1 MEINSLFSSIYRKKK
16 VFVTGHTGFKGSWL
30 SLWLNEL
37 EAEVKGYALQPEENS
52 LYVNIQSDLKIDSV
66 IADIRDQSKLEKE
79 ILDFQPDFIFH
90 LAAQPLVR
98 HSYEFPVDTFM
109 VNAIGTANLLQA
121 VTKLKKK
128 CSVVIITTDKVYEN
142 NEKDYAYSETDKLA
156 GYDPYSA
163 SKACAEIVT
172 QSYRLSFFNPNDFD
186 KHGKSIASVRA
197 GNVIGG
203 GDYAK
208 DRIIPDIIRALQ
220 KNEPVKIRN
229 PRSVRPWQHVLDP
242 LSGYL
247 LLGAKMTADPVK
259 YSTAYNFGPDA
270 EETMTVEEVVK
281 TAISS
286 FGKGNYEAESTQNNV
301 HEAGLLKLNS
311 SKANEELGWWPVYN
325 AREAIERTMEWY
337 RGNLDSKMSMAE
349 LCLNDIRN
357 YESIMKEEWQK

>member
-1 MEINSLFSSIYRKKK
+1 M
-16 VFVTGHTGFKGSWL
+16 
-30 SLWLNEL
+30 
-37 EAEVKGYALQPEENS
+37 
-52 LYVNIQSDLKIDSV
+52 
-66 IADIRDQSKLEKE
+66 
-79 ILDFQPDFIFH
+79 
-90 LAAQPLVR
+90 
-98 HSYEFPVDTFM
+98 
-109 VNAIGTANLLQA
+109 
-121 VTKLKKK
+121 
-128 CSVVIITTDKVYEN
+128 
-142 NEKDYAYSETDKLA
+142 
-156 GYDPYSA
+156 
-163 SKACAEIVT
+163 
-172 QSYRLSFFNPNDFD
+172 
-186 KHGKSIASVRA
+186 
-197 GNVIGG
+197 
-203 GDYAK
+203 
-208 DRIIPDIIRALQ
+208 
-220 KNEPVKIRN
+220 KIRN